1 MTKAVINGVCKLCM
15 GCGILYTDLSTDSV
29 YMFEYEPYVHDVNNM
44 QLLTAYLYRVA
55 LRIEMV
61 KVHHDID

>member
-1 MTKAVINGVCKLCM
+1 M

-29 YMFEYEPYVHDVNNM
+29 YMFEYEPYVQDVNNM

-61 KVHHDID
+61 KAHYDID